1 MRKET
6 KYLLGAAA
14 VAVGAI
20 AYLVYK
26 VAKDISKLDDIDFE
40 NLEDNYYSRATKID
54 LLFFLFRL

>member
-14 VAVGAI
+14 AVAVGAI
-20 AYLVYK
+20 AFLVYK

-54 LLFFLFRL
+54 

>member
-6 KYLLGAAA
+6 KYLLGAGGA
-14 VAVGAI
+14 VAVSAI

-40 NLEDNYYSRATKID
+40 NLEDNYYTRTTKNP
-54 LLFFLFRL
+54 

>member
-54 LLFFLFRL
+54 